1 MMNHVLLVGKLANSP
16 TLEKIEDKKEIAK
29 ILIELQNE
37 YKDVSG
43 EYKTSYIPVITTGM
57 PSMNIVKLCKKGDP
71 IAIRGKLQMS
81 ANNEIQVVAEKVTFI
96 PREEKA
102 DE

>member
-1 MMNHVLLVGKLANSP
+1 MMNHVLLVGKLANNP
-16 TLEKIEDKKEIAK
+16 TLEKIEDEKEIAK

-37 YKDVSG
+37 YRDLNG
-43 EYKTSYIPVITTGM
+43 EYKTSYIPVIATGI
-57 PSMNIVKLCKKGDP
+57 PSMNVVELCKKGDA

-81 ANNEIQVVAEKVTFI
+81 ANNEIQVIAEKVTFI
-96 PREEKA
+96 PRKEKS

>member
-1 MMNHVLLVGKLANSP
+1 MMNHVLLVGKLANNP
-16 TLEKIEDKKEIAK
+16 TLEKIEDEKEIAK

-37 YKDVSG
+37 YRDLNG

-57 PSMNIVKLCKKGDP
+57 PSMNVVELCKKGDA

-81 ANNEIQVVAEKVTFI
+81 ANNEIQVIAEKVTFI
-96 PREEKA
+96 PREEK
-102 DE
+102 DDD

>member
-1 MMNHVLLVGKLANSP
+1 MMNHVLLVGKLANNP
-16 TLEKIEDKKEIAK
+16 TLEKIEDEKEIAK

-43 EYKTSYIPVITTGM
+43 EYKTSCIPVITTGM
-57 PSMNIVKLCKKGDP
+57 PSMNVVELCKKGDA

-81 ANNEIQVVAEKVTFI
+81 ANNEIQVIAEKVTFI
-96 PREEKA
+96 PREEKS